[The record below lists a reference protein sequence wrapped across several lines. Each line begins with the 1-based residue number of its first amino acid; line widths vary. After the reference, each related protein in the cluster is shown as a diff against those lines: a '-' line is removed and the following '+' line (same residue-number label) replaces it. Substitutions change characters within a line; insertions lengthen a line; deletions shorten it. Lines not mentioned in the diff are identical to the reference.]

1 MKEMRKIDWKAKLTS
16 RKFWVAVA
24 SLVTGVVLMC
34 TENTSTAQTIGGC
47 VMSAAAVIAYIV
59 GEGLTDAAAVKT
71 GEDKASEDRDLTD
84 GEK

>member
-1 MKEMRKIDWKAKLTS
+1 MRKIDWKAKLTS

-24 SLVTGVVLMC
+24 SLVTGVVLMF
-34 TENTSTAQTIGGC
+34 TGNTSTAQTIGGC

-71 GEDKASEDRDLTD
+71 DEDKPSENQDLTD
-84 GEK
+84 GKK